1 MDGKGALSIR
11 PVRQSR
17 GVAILAGAWLVVILV
32 LGFWWA
38 TIVLRQAE
46 QIAQLSQMAGVPQAE
61 VMAEVD
67 RTQRMLFWESGTFL
81 VLLLMLSAALFWY
94 YRRDMQRA
102 RGTQA
107 FFAALTHELRTPLT
121 SVRLQTEAIA
131 AGEPT
136 QELIER
142 LLADTHRL
150 ESQIDKTLELARIE
164 GGGRLAEQAIRL
176 DPWLERVLRGVVE
189 REGEAAQL
197 EVNVEADL
205 PAIHGDTAA
214 LQLILRNLV
223 ENSMRHGERSP
234 IHIEVGA
241 RRAGSVVEITYR
253 DDGAGFKG
261 DPEGLGRLFL
271 RGGSSRGTGVGLY
284 LVRVLMDR
292 MGGSVRFAHAQ
303 GEGEGSGF
311 AATLTFVPGES

>member
-1 MDGKGALSIR
+1 MDSKGALSVK

-17 GVAILAGAWLVVILV
+17 RVAILAGLWLAVILV

-38 TIVLRQAE
+38 SIVLRQSE
-46 QIAQLSQMAGVPQAE
+46 RIADLSQSAGIPQAE
-61 VMAEVD
+61 ALAELG
-67 RTQRMLFWESGTFL
+67 RTQRMLQWESSTFL
-81 VLLLMLSAALFWY
+81 LLLLTVSGALFWY

-131 AGEPT
+131 AGEPS

-142 LLADTHRL
+142 LLSDTHRL

-164 GGGRLAEQAIRL
+164 GGGSLAEQAIRL
-176 DPWLERVLRGVVE
+176 EGWLDRVLRGIVAT
-189 REGEAAQL
+189 EGEGADL
-197 EVNVEADL
+197 RVVINADL
-205 PAIHGDTAA
+205 PAVHGDTAA

-223 ENSMRHGERSP
+223 ENSLRHGDREL
-234 IHIEVGA
+234 IHIDVQASASNKGVTLA
-241 RRAGSVVEITYR
+241 YR
-253 DDGAGFKG
+253 DDGRGFDG
-261 DPEGLGRLFL
+261 DPTRLGRLFM
-271 RGGSSRGTGVGLY
+271 RGNTSRGTGVGLY

-292 MGGSVRFAHAQ
+292 MGGDVEFTVA
-303 GEGEGSGF
+303 EGGGF
-311 AATLTFVPGES
+311 AVTLHFQRANG

>member
-11 PVRQSR
+11 PVTRSR
-17 GVAILAGAWLVVILV
+17 AVAILAGAWLAVILV

-38 TIVLRQAE
+38 TIVLRQADR
-46 QIAQLSQMAGVPQAE
+46 IAELSGIAGVPQAE
-61 VMAEVD
+61 VLAETRSV
-67 RTQRMLFWESGTFL
+67 QRMLFWESGTFL
-81 VLLLMLSAALFWY
+81 VLLLTVSGALFWY

-164 GGGRLAEQAIRL
+164 GGGSLAEQAIRL
-176 DPWLERVLRGVVE
+176 EPWLERVLLGIVE

-197 EVNVEADL
+197 KVSIEPDL
-205 PAIHGDTAA
+205 PPIHGDTAA

-234 IHIEVGA
+234 IHIEVQA
-241 RRAGSVVEITYR
+241 RRAGPVVEILYR
-253 DDGAGFKG
+253 DDGAGF
-261 DPEGLGRLFL
+261 EGEPDSLGRLFL
-271 RGGSSRGTGVGLY
+271 RGGTSRGTGVGLY

-292 MGGSVRFAHAQ
+292 MGGSVRFAHA
-303 GEGEGSGF
+303 EGGGF
-311 AATLTFVPGES
+311 AASLSFVTGEA

>member
-1 MDGKGALSIR
+1 MDSRGALSVQ

-17 GVAILAGAWLVVILV
+17 RIAILAGIWLVLLLV

-38 TIVLRQAE
+38 TIVLNQSQR
-46 QIAQLSQMAGVPQAE
+46 IAALSQAAGVPQAE
-61 VMAEVD
+61 ALAEVAS
-67 RTQRMLFWESGTFL
+67 TQRMLQWESSFF
-81 VLLLMLSAALFWY
+81 LLLLLTLSAVLFWY

-136 QELIER
+136 PELIDR

-164 GGGRLAEQAIRL
+164 GGGALAEQAIRL
-176 DPWLERVLRGVVE
+176 DPWLERVLRSVVAHEAE
-189 REGEAAQL
+189 RADLQVSIA
-197 EVNVEADL
+197 ADL
-205 PAIHGDTAA
+205 PAVRGDTAA

-223 ENSMRHGERSP
+223 ENALRHGDRIPIAIQVNVERTSNG
-234 IHIEVGA
+234 VAMRFVDNG
-241 RRAGSVVEITYR
+241 R
-253 DDGAGFKG
+253 GFDG
-261 DPEGLGRLFL
+261 DPASLGRLFQ
-271 RGGSSRGTGVGLY
+271 RGDASRGTGVGLY

-292 MGGSVRFAHAQ
+292 MGGQVRFGHAP
-303 GEGEGSGF
+303 GGGF
-311 AATLTFVPGES
+311 EAVLTFQPTT